1 VDTPTTVTQMLQAAR
16 QLGVARLDTLALLEH
31 HTQRARTW
39 LLAHDD
45 EPLPLDATSRV
56 LRDLQARHD
65 DVPLAYLVGHKG
77 FANLTLQVNANVLVP
92 RPETEGLVAWA
103 VRVLADDWAHV
114 PAPVVVDLGTG
125 SGAIALALQQA
136 CPRAQVHAVDASQ
149 AALAVAQA
157 NADALGLPI
166 TLHHGDWWQG
176 GWLSSLPGPIHV
188 LVSNP
193 PYIAMGDAHLHA
205 LRHEPRS
212 ALVSGRDGMDDI
224 ATIVA
229 GASAALVPQG
239 HVLLE
244 HGHTQ
249 GEAVRAAMVRHHLTN
264 VRTRQDLS
272 GQPRCTGGRTP

>member
-1 VDTPTTVTQMLQAAR
+1 VDAPTTVTQMLQAAR

-45 EPLPLDATSRV
+45 EPLQRLATQRV
-56 LRDLQARHD
+56 LADLRARLD

-77 FANLTLQVNANVLVP
+77 FANLTLQVNASVLVP

-103 VRVLADDWAHV
+103 LTVLASDWGHV

-136 CPRAQVHAVDASQ
+136 CPRAQVHAVDASP
-149 AALAVAQA
+149 AALAVAKT

-166 TLHHGDWWQG
+166 TLHHGNWWQG
-176 GWLSSLPGPIHV
+176 GWLSALPGPIHV

-193 PYIAMGDAHLHA
+193 PYVAEGDGHLHA

-224 ATIVA
+224 AAIVA
-229 GASAALVPQG
+229 GAKAALTSRG

-249 GEAVRAAMVRHHLTN
+249 GEAVRAAMVRHHLTD
-264 VRTRQDLS
+264 VSTRQDLS